1 MQYGINMAVTRTIG
15 RNVELIEAMKRA
27 NFSFVNI
34 GLESGSERV
43 RRDVLKR
50 PVYSNQDLIEFCKMA
65 RERSIKVNLFVL
77 LGVPGETIDDFKQTI
92 DCAKQ
97 CLPNSCMVSIFY
109 PYPGTRLFDIAKEQK
124 LMNDDLDTRNERRT
138 TVLRLKDFPRWRIQY
153 ENVMFHFKVFKGQ
166 MPFYKRFLYILRRLM
181 FMSPW
186 LNSLYMYFVYKSWIG
201 AVINERISRRQFRAA
216 EDCTEL

>member
-1 MQYGINMAVTRTIG
+1 MKH
-15 RNVELIEAMKRA
+15 NVLI
-27 NFSFVNI
+27 
-34 GLESGSERV
+34 L
-43 RRDVLKR
+43 
-50 PVYSNQDLIEFCKMA
+50 
-65 RERSIKVNLFVL
+65 
-77 LGVPGETIDDFKQTI
+77 
-92 DCAKQ
+92 
-97 CLPNSCMVSIFY
+97 
-109 PYPGTRLFDIAKEQK
+109 
-124 LMNDDLDTRNERRT
+124 
-138 TVLRLKDFPRWRIQY
+138 DFPRWSIQY